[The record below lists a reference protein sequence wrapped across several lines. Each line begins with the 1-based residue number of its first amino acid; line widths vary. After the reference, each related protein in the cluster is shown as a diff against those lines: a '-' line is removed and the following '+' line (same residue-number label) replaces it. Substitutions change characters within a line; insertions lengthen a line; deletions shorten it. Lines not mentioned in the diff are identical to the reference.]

1 MASTDALPVPRKN
14 VAYRLYL
21 GVYNT
26 SGGII
31 TGGLTGKTEEISKD
45 GGSFAACT
53 NEFTEIGTSGVGYLE
68 LTSTE
73 MNADSVVVTLKVTNT
88 DAVDNLVTLYPEEA
102 GDIRVNLTQINSDST
117 LIAKFAAAVGIN
129 RLGTVTGTPTTTE
142 IRLSDVDES
151 QIDLHNGKIIYFLTG
166 ALAGCPTRVTDY
178 SESGGNGVF
187 TIEATPIPASS
198 GNAVLIL

>member
-14 VAYRLYL
+14 AAFRLYL
-21 GVYNT
+21 GVYDT
-26 SGGII
+26 SGNII
-31 TGGLTGKTEEISKD
+31 TGGITGADSEVSKD
-45 GGSFAACT
+45 GGAFADCT

-102 GDIRVNLTQINSDST
+102 GDVRVNLTQINSDSS
-117 LIAKFAAAVGIN
+117 LIAKFAAAVGGN
-129 RLGTVTGTPTTTE
+129 KVGTLTGAQTATTLTASTPDDATA
-142 IRLSDVDES
+142 
-151 QIDLHNGKIIYFLTG
+151 DLYNGRFLLMLTG
-166 ALAGCPTRVTDY
+166 ALAGKATKITDY

-187 TIEATPIPASS
+187 TVESLGTGPSS
-198 GNAVLIL
+198 GDTFLIL